1 MSPDGTG
8 VRIISPTCTT
18 SSSGLK
24 QVSEERGAMSPPTSK
39 LTSNSYLI
47 NERLEEIIQKT
58 DEAIRRDVS
67 AKRAYILSLAT
78 LVLLILIVI
87 FGIVSVAHAELTP
100 KIWPSQQS
108 PFEIKRK

>member
-1 MSPDGTG
+1 MGQTE
-8 VRIISPTCTT
+8 RRRATT
-18 SSSGLK
+18 L
-24 QVSEERGAMSPPTSK
+24 PISK

-47 NERLEEIIQKT
+47 NEKLEEIIQKT

-108 PFEIKRK
+108 PFEIKKR